1 MAHVELQRRVH
12 RIVRR
17 SDVRPK
23 RVLEVGGYV
32 GPKSLLHSPKLA
44 RAERFCINLV
54 DQPSG
59 TGIQHVVGSSN
70 DMHMFKDNS
79 FDVVVSCAVH
89 EHDKKFWLSIAEMHR
104 VLRPG
109 GLMIVAVPGFV
120 KSPKDRG
127 NATETYHV
135 HYRFDYYRFSRRAM
149 REVFFEGMERVSVV
163 HMLEPPR
170 VVGHGY
176 KPIMRKDRMV
186 RDLRDLPGRAR
197 GRIEAVRRRVRGTT
211 G

>member
-1 MAHVELQRRVH
+1 MANVELQRRVH

-17 SDVRPK
+17 SDVQPR

-32 GPKSLLHSPKLA
+32 GAKSLLHSRKLA

-54 DQPSG
+54 EQPSG
-59 TGIQHVVGSSN
+59 TGINHVVGNSN

-89 EHDKKFWLSIAEMHR
+89 EHDKKFWLSVAEMQR

-109 GLMIVAVPGFV
+109 GLMVVAVPGFV
-120 KSPKDRG
+120 KSPADQG
-127 NATETYHV
+127 NATQTYRV
-135 HYRFDYYRFSRRAM
+135 HYRFDYYRFSRRAV
-149 REVFFEGMERVSVV
+149 REVFFEGMERVRVV

-170 VVGHGY
+170 IVGHGY
-176 KPIMRKDRMV
+176 KPMTRKATVIRGV
-186 RDLRDLPGRAR
+186 RRVLAGGRRLVRAR
-197 GRIEAVRRRVRGTT
+197 RGRDRRKKG
-211 G
+211 